1 MCTVIEMEAGFYWAS
16 DASYLYIYISLCVSV
31 NGAYL
36 HNYSTSDNIFH
47 KGFDKL
53 MVYEEVSIK
62 TQNAYCKE
70 GK

>member
-1 MCTVIEMEAGFYWAS
+1 MHPICTYT
-16 DASYLYIYISLCVSV
+16 SLSVSV

-62 TQNAYCKE
+62 TQNVYCKE
-70 GK
+70 GKLIKRREKYY